1 MTTHTGSCHCGAVR
15 YEATLDLKKPV
26 ISCNCSMC
34 GRTGTLLAFIPESD
48 FKLLQGEEAL
58 TDYQFN
64 KHVIHHLF
72 CKVCGI
78 KSFARGV
85 GRDGSPTIAVNARCL
100 EGVDLGELQLMPYQ
114 GKTK

>member
-1 MTTHTGSCHCGAVR
+1 MTTYTGSCHCGAVR
-15 YEATLDLKKPV
+15 YEATLDLQKPV

-34 GRTGTLLAFIPESD
+34 GRTGTLLTFIPESD
-48 FKLLQGEEAL
+48 FKLLQGEDAL

-72 CKVCGI
+72 CTVCGT

-85 GRDGSPTIAVNARCL
+85 GRDGAPTVAVNARCL
-100 EGVDLGELQLMPYQ
+100 EGVDLGALQIMS
-114 GKTK
+114 